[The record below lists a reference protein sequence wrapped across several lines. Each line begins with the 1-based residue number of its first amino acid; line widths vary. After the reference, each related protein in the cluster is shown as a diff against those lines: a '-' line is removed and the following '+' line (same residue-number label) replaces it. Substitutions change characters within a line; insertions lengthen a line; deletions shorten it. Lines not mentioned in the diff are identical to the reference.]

1 MVMLGILESA
11 RRSENMKTFVDN
23 NKKQLQDA
31 LTPHVIMAKWRNVAI
46 AYWMV
51 AHEEEDVFMMQDTP
65 SEHFEGLKA
74 AARVLITRME
84 TMELDH
90 ELEPL
95 LLDFDERFEQW
106 SNEYKQVLI
115 ERIGQAVRALWT
127 LYPSMTSEM
136 KAQVRRTLDRQLQHY
151 DALAGEQA
159 TNQFV
164 SSMMRGQSV

>member
-1 MVMLGILESA
+1 MLGILESA

-23 NKKQLQDA
+23 NKKKLQEA
-31 LTPHVIMAKWRNVAI
+31 LTPYVMVEKWRNVAI

-51 AHEEEDVFMMQDTP
+51 AHEDEDVFMMQDTP

-84 TMELDH
+84 TRGVDNE
-90 ELEPL
+90 L
-95 LLDFDERFEQW
+95 LLDFDERFEHW

-115 ERIGQAVRALWT
+115 ERIGRAVRALWT

-136 KAQVRRTLDRQLQHY
+136 KAQIRRTLDRQLQHY
-151 DALAGEQA
+151 DALAGVQA